1 MPRHKR
7 PRGAPP
13 GNRNALKHGFYST
26 ILTPQ
31 ETLKFWNTVNTGG
44 IDPKSLALRL
54 KIANALQN
62 APGNT
67 RVLMEVARLLS
78 KLMLSRQPMTKI
90 EYTAAKKFFRDTI
103 KAIAAGGGKN
113 AEQII
118 AESLERL
125 E

>member
-26 ILTPQ
+26 VLTPRQ
-31 ETLKFWNTVNTGG
+31 ALEFWNTINTGG
-44 IDPKSLALRL
+44 IDPESLALRL

-62 APGNT
+62 APGNS
-67 RVLMEVARLLS
+67 RVLTEVARLLS
-78 KLMLSRQPMTKI
+78 KFMLSRQPMTKT

-103 KAIAAGGGKN
+103 KAIAAGGAKN

-118 AESLERL
+118 AESLKRL